1 MNIQQAQQF
10 FNEKKNWHEEYS
22 PQMSQVRFSKLV
34 YGGQTF
40 AKVEVMC
47 IQEDYAAEY
56 YRQGKPPIYKEDWKE
71 LALYV
76 VEGGKLR
83 QVSENYILGQLM
95 KEEQPGAVAKRAVEN
110 IKESFKETKED
121 DK

>member
-1 MNIQQAQQF
+1 MNIQEAQRF
-10 FNEKKNWHEEYS
+10 FDNKKNWHEEYS

-47 IQEDYAAEY
+47 IQEDYIAEL
-56 YRQGKPPIYKEDWKE
+56 QNIAQPPIYKEDWKE
-71 LALYV
+71 LALYI

-95 KEEQPGAVAKRAVEN
+95 KEEQPGAVAKRAAEN
-110 IKESFKETKED
+110 IKESFKETKEE
-121 DK
+121 